1 MSKSQ
6 RLLLER
12 RVTLADA
19 IKVEPPW
26 EPVLE
31 FAGERAELVRDGKRV
46 IALHWMDQRPWA
58 DRGDWIVRDRDGG
71 QAFAMTEEALFEVYE
86 DLHLMVREEQE

>member
-1 MSKSQ
+1 MSKP
-6 RLLLER
+6 RLLER

-31 FAGERAELVRDGKRV
+31 FAGDGARLIKNGQKV
-46 IALHWMDQRPWA
+46 IALWWGDQRDWA
-58 DRGDWIVRDRDGG
+58 DRGAWIVRDRDGS
-71 QAFAMTEEALFEVYE
+71 QARAMTEEALFEVYE
-86 DLHLMVREEQE
+86 NAAT